1 MTDRSDNHTVR
12 AYDAELDQLRLI
24 VLKMGGLVVDQIARA
39 RQALKERDDELARTV
54 VEREKQV
61 NQLDTEGEELAF
73 RIIARRQPIASD
85 LRMVLSLMKTLTDL
99 ERCGDEAKKIAKTA
113 RKLTV
118 DEVEPVPEFSRA
130 IDRMSEL
137 AGKLLR
143 EIIEALDTFDAQKA
157 IRVAAE
163 DRHLNWEYK
172 QGLRLVHETLSRE
185 PARIE
190 HAAEIVIVLKALERI
205 GDHAKNIAKY
215 VVYVVQGRDVRH
227 IKTKK
232 LAKEMGAEISPP
244 PGRSG
249 ES

>member
-1 MTDRSDNHTVR
+1 MTERSDNHTVR
-12 AYDAELDQLRLI
+12 AYDAELDQLRMI
-24 VLKMGGLVVDQIARA
+24 VLRMGGLVVDQIARA
-39 RQALKERDDELARTV
+39 RRALKDRDDELARTV
-54 VEREKQV
+54 VEREKEV

-130 IDRMSEL
+130 IDRMSAL

-143 EIIEALDTFDAQKA
+143 EIIEALDSFDAQKA

-232 LAKEMGAEISPP
+232 LAKEMGAEITPP
-244 PGRSG
+244 PGKAGAS
-249 ES
+249 

>member
-1 MTDRSDNHTVR
+1 MSEYSDSHTVR
-12 AYDAELDQLRLI
+12 AYDAELDQLRMI

-39 RQALKERDDELARTV
+39 RQALKDRDEELAKTV

-61 NQLDTEGEELAF
+61 NQLDTEGEEVAF

-85 LRMVLSLMKTLTDL
+85 LRVVLSMMKTLTDL

-118 DEVEPVPEFSRA
+118 DEVEPVHEFSRA
-130 IDRMSEL
+130 IDRMSGL

-143 EIIEALDTFDAQKA
+143 EIIEALDTLDAQKA

-215 VVYVVQGRDVRH
+215 VIYVVEGRDVRH

-232 LAKEMGAEISPP
+232 LAKEMGAEITPP
-244 PGRSG
+244 PGKSD

>member
-143 EIIEALDTFDAQKA
+143 EIIDALDTFDAQNA

-172 QGLRLVHETLSRE
+172 QGLRLVHETLTRE

-215 VVYVVQGRDVRH
+215 VVYVVEGRDVRH
-227 IKTKK
+227 VKTKK
-232 LAKEMGAEISPP
+232 LAKEMGAELTPP
-244 PGRSG
+244 PGKAG